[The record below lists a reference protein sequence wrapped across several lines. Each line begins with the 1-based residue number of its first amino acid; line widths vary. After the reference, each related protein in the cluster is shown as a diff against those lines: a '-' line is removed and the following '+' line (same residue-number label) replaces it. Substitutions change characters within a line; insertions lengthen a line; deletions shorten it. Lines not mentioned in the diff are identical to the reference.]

1 MPQVTEFPAMAGDA
15 VNVLSSLAR
24 LCRELPEA
32 GLPFRELRSRLRS
45 AKLWDKERPA
55 VPLRLLG
62 VSGAAITPSAFIK
75 KLAATRSEDDAQTV
89 IAERYLEANPLLF
102 KSIYDLLA
110 QRPHGKDEMY
120 KILGSFA
127 YRGKVPS
134 RPDAE
139 SYFAMLVATGVARI
153 VGIALGQ
160 GPRAEHFAKML
171 AGVDVDELLEDDKPW
186 PEPVIP
192 SASDDDGAAPPAEV
206 EPEPSTATAAGP
218 AVAPVP
224 TTASGQPLPAYLRH
238 LASAADLP
246 SPLGRDKS
254 VPVSRF
260 ASGGFSDEVLEE
272 TTRRLSAWWKE
283 AGANV
288 SPVYKLDDFGFDPE
302 AWVEGSDEVL
312 YRIAVAAALVFRL
325 DSDRDGVIR
334 AYRGLDQSGV
344 LTDLY
349 NGTVPEDL
357 PAAVDARALMLA
369 SLAARRCAESP
380 ELASTLE
387 QQKTAGDAFT
397 ALEASLGRGLFRIEL
412 FWILRMVGQLGVIR
426 FDDLGEVTALPH
438 RLVRDTLFRLGFLA
452 TPYANEPGALVAAA
466 RAARRAAGAE
476 PADEILARFA
486 LAAGCAYDCS
496 RRKGCDFPC
505 RERLE

>member
-15 VNVLSSLAR
+15 ANVLSSLTR

-32 GLPFRELRSRLRS
+32 GLPFRELRTRLR
-45 AKLWDKERPA
+45 AARLWDKDRPA

-62 VSGAAITPSAFIK
+62 VSGANITPSAFIK
-75 KLAATRSEDDAQTV
+75 KLAATRSDDDAQTV
-89 IAERYLEANPLLF
+89 IAARYFEANPLLF
-102 KSIYDLLA
+102 KSIYDLLE

-139 SYFAMLVATGVARI
+139 SYFAMLVATGIART
-153 VGIALGQ
+153 VGIARGL
-160 GPRAEHFAKML
+160 GPRAEHFAKMM
-171 AGVDVDELLEDDKPW
+171 ASVDVDELLEDDKPW
-186 PEPVIP
+186 PEPVMP
-192 SASDDDGAAPPAEV
+192 SADDDASAPAEV
-206 EPEPSTATAAGP
+206 EPEPSTATAAASVAAAP
-218 AVAPVP
+218 AP
-224 TTASGQPLPAYLRH
+224 TAASGQPLPAYLRH
-238 LASAADLP
+238 LATATDLP
-246 SPLGRDKS
+246 SPLGRDKP

-288 SPVYKLDDFGFDPE
+288 SPVYKPDDFGFDPE

-334 AYRGLDQSGV
+334 AYRGLEQSGV
-344 LTDLY
+344 LSDLY

-426 FDDLGEVTALPH
+426 FDDLGEVTALPY

-452 TPYANEPGALVAAA
+452 TPYANEPGALVVAA

-486 LAAGCAYDCS
+486 LAAGCAYDCG